1 MRLLCGPLEV
11 GKVGEGKSSAA
22 VPPQRKLKH
31 LKKRRRLVSLKTRS
45 RCNPLIH
52 GHHPGRQALGLPH
65 DQARCIVVLVLIVA
79 VGIAVPVA
87 LLTGGSDGDPSPPP
101 SPGRPPPSL
110 LSSSVVSFDVV
121 ASGIVSDYGDAK
133 KAALAQAV
141 ATKTGVDAS
150 SVTVSVVAASVRIA
164 IELTASDTAIQDG
177 SIMSSLATEF
187 IDAATASAFLGVT
200 VQSPPATFSTSIAT
214 SSSSFAAYVLY
225 TSCRR
230 CCRRRRRRRHRRR
243 YVAAVTVAASGAA
256 VAAAVSAVAGNPR
269 SRRSL
274 QSP

>member
-1 MRLLCGPLEV
+1 MDTTPDV
-11 GKVGEGKSSAA
+11 KPSA
-22 VPPQRKLKH
+22 
-31 LKKRRRLVSLKTRS
+31 S
-45 RCNPLIH
+45 RTTI
-52 GHHPGRQALGLPH
+52 A
-65 DQARCIVVLVLIVA
+65 IVVLVLIVA

-214 SSSSFAAYVLY
+214 SSSSFAAYVLPPLLPP
-225 TSCRR
+225 SPSPPSPSPPSPSPPPAPLLPPPSPPSPAIPAAD
-230 CCRRRRRRRHRRR
+230 
-243 YVAAVTVAASGAA
+243 VAYKALSTASGPGTVYSGDATD
-256 VAAAVSAVAGNPR
+256 GD
-269 SRRSL
+269 L
-274 QSP
+274 E

>member
-1 MRLLCGPLEV
+1 MDTTPDV
-11 GKVGEGKSSAA
+11 KPSAS
-22 VPPQRKLKH
+22 RTTKL
-31 LKKRRRLVSLKTRS
+31 V
-45 RCNPLIH
+45 
-52 GHHPGRQALGLPH
+52 A
-65 DQARCIVVLVLIVA
+65 IVVLVLIVA

-164 IELTASDTAIQDG
+164 IELTA
-177 SIMSSLATEF
+177 
-187 IDAATASAFLGVT
+187 GV
-200 VQSPPATFSTSIAT
+200 
-214 SSSSFAAYVLY
+214 
-225 TSCRR
+225 
-230 CCRRRRRRRHRRR
+230 RHRHPGWQ
-243 YVAAVTVAASGAA
+243 YHVESC
-256 VAAAVSAVAGNPR
+256 N
-269 SRRSL
+269 
-274 QSP
+274 